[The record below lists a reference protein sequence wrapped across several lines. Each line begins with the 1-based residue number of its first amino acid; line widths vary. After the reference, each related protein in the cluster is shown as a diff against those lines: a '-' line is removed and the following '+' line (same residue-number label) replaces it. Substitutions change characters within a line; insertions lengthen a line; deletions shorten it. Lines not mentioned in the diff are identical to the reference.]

1 MPYTSTTLSPKPS
14 PAVYSPHQL
23 RVIDKA
29 LSFLL
34 SYLTP
39 TECGPCDSATH
50 TTDQCPFCTSSSE
63 PPPKKFR
70 GAKLF
75 D

>member
-1 MPYTSTTLSPKPS
+1 MTQESTRTTQ
-14 PAVYSPHQL
+14 QL
-23 RVIDKA
+23 KVIDKA

-34 SYLTP
+34 SYLTKTP

-50 TTDQCPFCTSSSE
+50 TTDQCPFRTSSPE

-70 GAKLF
+70 GARLF